1 MDMTV
6 WIEWSTVYRMYQVSI
21 MLGNQVSTFYVPLN
35 EMSYMKFLFKQL
47 TIRSIK
53 LGSTLT
59 KEQNDALREALR

>member
-1 MDMTV
+1 MTV